1 MKRFSFNPSVKFL
14 PSNFGKNK
22 CFVLIK
28 NCFKNNILRFFIF
41 VPETDICPEES

>member
-1 MKRFSFNPSVKFL
+1 MKRFSFNPSDNFL

-28 NCFKNNILRFFIF
+28 NCFKNNILRFFISA
-41 VPETDICPEES
+41 PSDINCPEES